1 MLFSLP
7 FPSPP
12 CSLFLRSSL
21 CDATLTRET
30 QMPRAFLK
38 GMLCPWAGSGYPSVE
53 RRSPIEITL
62 KGVERKGERDGQ
74 LSLQHCVL

>member
-1 MLFSLP
+1 
-7 FPSPP
+7 
-12 CSLFLRSSL
+12 
-21 CDATLTRET
+21 
-30 QMPRAFLK
+30 MPRAFLK